1 MYDMTDVMD
10 AREAQSYADAFEAEA
25 GDRLYD
31 VEPDSAPPPRVRHPA
46 LSDITT
52 TERGATVFTL
62 TVDDGAEKGIREAIA
77 KMDRKVKRWGGE
89 VKIVSEVEQHV
100 PHWMKRN
107 PDGTRVM
114 IRQLVMTIE
123 TPALLGKGR
132 AKLVGS
138 FEAAEEGDEVYR
150 HALGGADPAILEPY
164 LADKRWKGCDHCGF
178 NRDRRA
184 TFLCELEDGSLK
196 LVGRQ
201 CSQDYLGL
209 EPADILARDAIYQT
223 LTAAGDEEDGAWGGS
238 WPATFHVESLVRLA
252 YRVAKRHGG
261 YSRDASDKIFRDL
274 TALQGAGDYG
284 PIKFN
289 AEIRAFYKALPEPEP
304 LDLIDLAQ
312 YVERMD
318 GDYGQNVRIALS
330 CEYAKMKRY
339 RTVVSGIGVYVGKLK
354 TKAERAEAEARAA
367 AGGPK
372 AKHLDGEVKE
382 RLTFVATVDR
392 TTPFNSAYGG
402 GVVVAMTATD
412 GSKVVHF
419 STSASVPDVGKT
431 YAVKATIKEQGK
443 NKLTG
448 GPETTVT
455 RADYVEAAE
464 GSLL

>member
-1 MYDMTDVMD
+1 MYDMTDVLD
-10 AREAQSYADAFEAEA
+10 HTADQIAADAFEADG
-25 GDRLYD
+25 GDRVMPETD
-31 VEPDSAPPPRVRHPA
+31 WSAPSRHPA
-46 LSDITT
+46 LSDIAS
-52 TERGATVFTL
+52 TEHGTTVFTL

-77 KMDRKVKRWGGE
+77 KMSRKVGRWGGE
-89 VKIVSEVEQHV
+89 VKVVSEVEQFV

-107 PDGTRVM
+107 PDGTRKL

-150 HALGGADPAILEPY
+150 HALGDADPAILEPY
-164 LADKRWKGCDHCGF
+164 LIDKRWKGCDHCGF

-209 EPADILARDAIYQT
+209 EPADILARDAIYRT
-223 LTAAGDEEDGAWGGS
+223 ITGTADEDEGAWGGS
-238 WPATFHVESLVRLA
+238 WPTTFHVETLVRRA

-261 YSRDASDKIFRDL
+261 YSRDASDRIFQDIA
-274 TALQGAGDYG
+274 ALEGALDFGKSTTYKD
-284 PIKFN
+284 
-289 AEIRAFYKALPEPEP
+289 IRAFYKTLPEPEP
-304 LDLIDLAQ
+304 LDLIDLAE

-330 CEYAKMKRY
+330 CEYAKLKRR
-339 RTVVSGIGVYVGKLK
+339 RTVVSGVGVYVGKLLTRK
-354 TKAERAEAEARAA
+354 QRLEKEARDAA
-367 AGGPK
+367 TRPA
-372 AKHLDGEVKE
+372 AKHLDGAAKD

-392 TTPFNSAYGG
+392 CTPFNNNFGG
-402 GVVVAMTATD
+402 GLVVAMTAAD

-419 STSASVPDVGKT
+419 STTAFKPEVGKT

-443 NKLTG
+443 NRLTG

-455 RADYVEAAE
+455 RAEYTEATE
-464 GSLL
+464 GTLI